1 MPKFDVTIW
10 YTVAYTHN
18 VEIEAE
24 TEAEAEAKANE
35 IFNSANATADWGF
48 DSGDLDIDIWKL
60 DDQDEL
66 YEEHA
71 RNHDMKLRELSKVH
85 GGSDNG

>member
-1 MPKFDVTIW
+1 MAKFEVTIW

-35 IFNSANATADWGF
+35 IFENANVPAEWGY
-48 DSGDLDIDIWKL
+48 DGGDLEIDIW
-60 DDQDEL
+60 EL
-66 YEEHA
+66 EEG
-71 RNHDMKLRELSKVH
+71 K
-85 GGSDNG
+85 